1 MANPEHIKWLLEGVE
16 SWNRRRLVQD
26 FIPDLSG
33 EDIASRL
40 RDAQFEMSSGKPIL
54 ERVNLSQALLNDSDF
69 SETWFSSVNLKG
81 AMLWRTHLVNAQLF
95 NTDLT
100 HAMLQEAN
108 LTDADLTA
116 SKLGQANLANC
127 KLAGTRIADADLVG
141 AKLTGSRP
149 WQARMKSVPLPS
161 LIIGP
166 LGIPAESITSI
177 NDVLQQ
183 VKLLQNHYTKANL
196 QNEFVLYFRGEL
208 KNTWTLA
215 PSVMRQSAAG
225 GKSLRDAEG
234 EMLVNLQSRRAE
246 DFVEANSALDQM
258 VVAQH
263 HGLPTRL
270 LDVTRNPLVAL
281 FHASEDWNESQ
292 TSTGRIHVFAVP
304 NSLVKSFDGD
314 TVSVIANFARLRRN
328 EQNLLLGKT
337 EEETNDDAKPG
348 YGAEF
353 EFGDHYSL
361 AMNRLYQFIRLE
373 KPSFQERIDPKDLF
387 RVIVVEPRQS
397 FERIRAQSGAFL
409 LSAFHER
416 FEEREIRE
424 WTTDLPLYHHYTFA
438 VQGGFKSAISDELAT
453 FNVTRETMFPGLDE
467 AARAVTGYY
476 RRP

>member
-16 SWNRRRLVQD
+16 SWNRRRLIQD
-26 FIPDLSG
+26 FIPDLSD

-40 RDAQFEMSSGKPIL
+40 RHAQLVTSDGKPNL
-54 ERVNLSQALLNDSDF
+54 DYVNLSQARLIDSDF
-69 SETWFSSVNLKG
+69 SDTSLFNAKLSKSI
-81 AMLWRTHLVNAQLF
+81 LWRTHLENAALF
-95 NTDLT
+95 YADLSQ
-100 HAMLQEAN
+100 AMLQEAN
-108 LTDADLTA
+108 LTGADLTFA
-116 SKLGQANLANC
+116 QFGQANLENC
-127 KLAGTRIADADLVG
+127 KLAGTKIADADLVG

-149 WQARMKSVPLPS
+149 WQARMKGLPS
-161 LIIGP
+161 PSLGIGP
-166 LGIPAESITSI
+166 IGIPTQSTTSI
-177 NDVLQQ
+177 NDVIQQ
-183 VKLLQNHYTKANL
+183 IKLLQNHYNKANL
-196 QNEFVLYFRGEL
+196 QNEVVLYFRGEL
-208 KNTWTLA
+208 RETWTLS
-215 PSVMRQSAAG
+215 PSVMRRSAAY
-225 GKSLRDAEG
+225 GKSLRNAEG

-246 DFVEANSALDQM
+246 DFVGANSTLDQM

-281 FHASEDWNESQ
+281 FHASEDWNEPQ
-292 TSTGRIHVFAVP
+292 TSIGRIHVFAVP
-304 NSLVKSFDGD
+304 NFLVKSFDGD

-387 RVIVVEPRQS
+387 RVIVVEPQQS

-409 LSAFHER
+409 ISAFHER
-416 FEEREIRE
+416 FEEEEIRK
-424 WTTDLPLYHHYTFA
+424 WTADLPIYHHYTLSIP
-438 VQGGFKSAISDELAT
+438 GDSKGRISEELAT
-453 FNVTRETMFPGLDE
+453 FNITRETMFPGLDE
-467 AARAVTGYY
+467 AARAVTEYY